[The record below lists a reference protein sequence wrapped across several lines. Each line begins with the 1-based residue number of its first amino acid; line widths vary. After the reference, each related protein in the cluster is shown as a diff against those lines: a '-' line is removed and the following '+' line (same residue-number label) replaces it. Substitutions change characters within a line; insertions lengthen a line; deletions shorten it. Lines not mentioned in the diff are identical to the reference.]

1 LEINAGKT
9 REERLAAL
17 REARAAADS
26 GKLTIPEPDGNVNNH
41 IHTTFSFSPYSPAK
55 AVYRACMS
63 KLSVVGII
71 DHESVGGVLEF
82 REAGRIMGI
91 PTTAGF
97 EMRVSF
103 EDTLLSG
110 RRINNP
116 DQLSN
121 AYMTIHG
128 LADTRLDIAETFLKP
143 IRKSRGARNRLMC
156 QKLSEVSGIALD
168 YDADVLPLSEAE
180 HGGSVTERHILCALS
195 MKLIG
200 QFGKGPALRERL
212 ASYPGIPAEAAAK
225 LVVTNE
231 PSPCHTDETLF
242 LYDLIGVLKAGLVE
256 SFYVPT
262 NRDEC
267 PDVRDV
273 VRFAESAGAILA
285 YPYLGD
291 IADSVTGDKKAQ
303 AFEDAWLDELFE
315 VLEGLGIRAVSYMP
329 ARNTR
334 AQLERV
340 RGLCEQYGMLQ
351 ISGEDINSP
360 RQPFI
365 SEASKDPY
373 FANLKQ
379 TAWMLIE
386 HEKRIESE
394 DRK

>member
-1 LEINAGKT
+1 MTKNLFGIDAGKT

-17 REARAAADS
+17 REILAAADS

-41 IHTTFSFSPYSPAK
+41 IHTTYSFSPYSPSE
-55 AVYRACMS
+55 AVYRACLS

-82 REAGRIMGI
+82 REAGRVMGI
-91 PTTAGF
+91 PTTSGF

-103 EDTLLSG
+103 EDTPLSG

-143 IRKSRGARNRLMC
+143 IRKARGERNRLMC
-156 QKLSEVSGIALD
+156 RKLSDVSGIALD

-212 ASYPGIPAEAAAK
+212 ASYPGIPADAAAK
-225 LVVTNE
+225 LTD
-231 PSPCHTDETLF
+231 PDETLF

-256 SFYVPT
+256 SFYVPAD
-262 NRDEC
+262 RDEC

-315 VLEGLGIRAVSYMP
+315 VLTGLGVRAVSYMP